1 MKYIYKLLLVKE
13 RSTMKINKEQLNN
26 AITVNVND
34 EMAQQIRAIAE
45 YCNRKPAELL
55 RLLLTPV
62 IINEYTK
69 IMLLKHDEN
78 RQPMTQAIFKQ

>member
-1 MKYIYKLLLVKE
+1 MEYKK
-13 RSTMKINKEQLNN
+13 NNN
-26 AITVNVND
+26 AITINVND
-34 EMAQQIRAIAE
+34 DIKKEIEMLASYYQ
-45 YCNRKPAELL
+45 RKPAELL

-62 IINEYTK
+62 IINEYAK

>member
-1 MKYIYKLLLVKE
+1 MNQK
-13 RSTMKINKEQLNN
+13 NNN
-26 AITVNVND
+26 AITINVND
-34 EMAQQIRAIAE
+34 DIKKEIEILASYYQ
-45 YCNRKPAELL
+45 RKPAELL

-62 IINEYTK
+62 IINEYAK